1 MAKKTTSKKVY
12 HGLQARKGLLKG
24 ALDLSRLVGVTYGPY
39 GRNVVLDRPVGILST
54 KDGVT
59 VAWEYEPQDP
69 VERMGVRIV
78 QEACSKVSKS
88 AGDGTTS
95 TVVLIGAILR
105 EAHKWVVAGKD
116 PMLIAQE
123 MQAFVQENLEEMMN
137 LWKRDVSTDTDLLTV
152 ALRACNGDRELATAL
167 VQVMGKIGT
176 KGVVVLEE
184 GKSRGIEMVFKQG
197 LETDRGWESSD
208 FCPSDDSKVF
218 FELPLVALVDD
229 VLEKAEQV
237 VPILEEASQ
246 FPHPLVIVSKGMYGD
261 ALKTLLM
268 NQETV
273 KSCGVRCMGH
283 HEFMRTHLDDLA
295 AISGATVWSKEL
307 GKYRSEYFGSVQTT
321 TIKKES
327 STFVSFPDK
336 VDGVAIRVRQLEH
349 QLNKTESVFDQD
361 KLKERIAKLSE
372 GFCLLR
378 VGGASELEI
387 KERRGRL
394 EDALFS
400 MRVAVDGGVVPGGG
414 LTMYKVAQ
422 LLEDSDI
429 LGERILA
436 KALREPFRRIYQ
448 NGRKEPSVV
457 EGLMESC
464 PVDSWVGYTSDGVRD
479 VSQGDGLMDAFMSV
493 LEVIRVSVSTAMIIL
508 TSEAAIHES
517 HIGHP

>member
-1 MAKKTTSKKVY
+1 MAKKTTSKKVH

-95 TVVLIGAILR
+95 TAVLIGAILR

-123 MQAFVQENLEEMMN
+123 MQTFVQESLEEMLN

-184 GKSRGIEMVFKQG
+184 GKSREIEMVFKQG

-283 HEFMRTHLDDLA
+283 HEFMRTHLEDLA
-295 AISGATVWSKEL
+295 AISGATVWAKEL
-307 GKYRSEYFGSVQTT
+307 GEYKAEYLGSVQTVT
-321 TIKKES
+321 VKKES
-327 STFVSFPDK
+327 STFVAFPDK
-336 VDGVAIRVRQLEH
+336 NEQVAMRIRQLEN
-349 QLNKTESVFDQD
+349 QLVSTESVFEQD
-361 KLKERIAKLSE
+361 KLKERIAKLSD

-378 VGGASELEI
+378 VGGDTELEI

-400 MRVAVDGGVVPGGG
+400 MRLAVEHGVVPGGG
-414 LTMYKVAQ
+414 LTFFKVGQ
-422 LLEDSDI
+422 LLEDADSI
-429 LGERILA
+429 GERILSV
-436 KALREPFRRIYQ
+436 ALKEPFRKIYS
-448 NGRKEPSVV
+448 NGGKSPRVLEAQ
-457 EGLMESC
+457 MEYV
-464 PVDSWVGYTSDGVRD
+464 PVDSWVGYTLDGIRD
-479 VSQGDGLMDAFMSV
+479 VSQGKGLLDSASSV
-493 LEVIRVSVSTAMIIL
+493 LEVIRVSVSTASTIL
-508 TSEAAIHES
+508 TSEVSITS
-517 HIGHP
+517 IK